1 MKDRLPLVLRQP
13 FRSQAPM
20 NDLHEFTEEIRD
32 FLNDKLTPELRHFG
46 EAFPGYDCPRVIAEE
61 WTRILDDQGWSVP
74 GWPVEHGGTGWSTEQ
89 LMIFRREM
97 TLAHAPRMAVQGV
110 AMVGPVV
117 IEFGTD
123 EQKEALLPRIRRGED
138 WWAQGYSEPGAGSDL
153 ASLKCRAVRDG
164 EDFVINGTK
173 IWTTYAHE
181 CNKIFCLVRTS
192 NEGKPQAGISFLLFD
207 LDLPGIEVR
216 PILTFGGE
224 HDFNQVFFTDVRV
237 PKSALLG
244 KENEGWTVAKSL
256 LVGERAYSYAVYVHD
271 YLERTQ
277 TFVNQHAS
285 GSRPPTQ
292 DPALRAKL
300 ASIEIE
306 LASLEA
312 MEQKTLKLMKQDKGA
327 ASALASVSKI
337 HGSELRQRA
346 TELAV
351 EVMGYYAIPQQPRL
365 MNHGSLHELIGA
377 PTAHTAVAVS
387 QYFGDRAVTIASGTT
402 EVQKNII
409 ATRVLGL

>member
-1 MKDRLPLVLRQP
+1 M
-13 FRSQAPM
+13 S
-20 NDLHEFTEEIRD
+20 DLKEFAEEIRD
-32 FLNDKLTPELRHFG
+32 FLKRKLTPELRHFG
-46 EAFPGYDCPRVIAEE
+46 EAFTGFDCPRPVAEE

-74 GWPVEHGGTGWSTEQ
+74 DWPVEHGGTGWSAGQIVT
-89 LMIFRREM
+89 FRREM

-110 AMVGPVV
+110 AMLGPVV

-123 EQKEALLPRIRRGED
+123 EQKRQILPRIRRGED

-164 EDFVINGTK
+164 EDYIINGTK

-192 NEGKPQAGISFLLFD
+192 DEGKPQAGISFLVFD

-224 HDFNQVFFTDVRV
+224 HEFNQVFFTDVRV
-237 PKSALLG
+237 PRSALIG
-244 KENEGWTVAKSL
+244 QENEGWNVAKFL
-256 LVGERAYSYAVYVHD
+256 LVGERAYSYAIFVHD
-271 YLERTQ
+271 YLERIRSSANRQ
-277 TFVNQHAS
+277 DD
-285 GSRPPTQ
+285 PT
-292 DPALRAKL
+292 LKAKL

-306 LASLEA
+306 LASLDA
-312 MEQKTLKLMKQDKGA
+312 MEQKTLDLLKQDQGA
-327 ASALASVSKI
+327 SSALASVSKI
-337 HGSELRQRA
+337 HGSVLRQCA

-351 EVMGYYAIPQQPRL
+351 DVMGVYAAPKQPRL
-365 MNHGSLHELIGA
+365 MKHGSLHELIGK
-377 PTAHTAVAVS
+377 PTANTAVSVS
-387 QYFGDRAVTIASGTT
+387 QYFADRAMTIASGST

-409 ATRVLGL
+409 ASRILGL

>member
-1 MKDRLPLVLRQP
+1 M
-13 FRSQAPM
+13 S
-20 NDLHEFTEEIRD
+20 DLDEFTEEIRD
-32 FLNDKLTPELRHFG
+32 FLRRNLTPEFRHFG
-46 EAFPGYDCPRVIAEE
+46 EAYTGFDSPRAVAQE
-61 WTRILDDQGWSVP
+61 WTRILDDEGWSVP

-89 LMIFRREM
+89 LLIFKREL
-97 TLAHAPRMAVQGV
+97 TLAHAPRLAVQGV
-110 AMVGPVV
+110 DMVGPVI

-153 ASLKCRAVRDG
+153 ASLRCRAVSDG
-164 EDFVINGTK
+164 EEYVINGTK

-192 NEGKPQAGISFLLFD
+192 NEGKPQAGISFLLLD

-224 HDFNQVFFTDVRV
+224 HEFNQVFFTDVRV

-244 KENEGWTVAKSL
+244 HENEGWTVAKFL
-256 LVGERAYSYAVYVHD
+256 LVGERAWSYAVFTHE
-271 YLERTQ
+271 YLQRIRS
-277 TFVNQHAS
+277 FVSQPAS
-285 GSRPPTQ
+285 GSESLIH

-306 LASLEA
+306 LASIDA
-312 MEQKTLKLMKQDKGA
+312 MELKTVGLMKQDRGA

-337 HGSELRQRA
+337 HGSALQQRV

-351 EVMGYYAIPQQPRL
+351 EVMGSYATPKQPRL
-365 MNHGSLHELIGA
+365 MEPGSLSELIGE
-377 PTAHTAVAVS
+377 PTANTAVSVS
-387 QYFGDRAVTIASGTT
+387 QYFRDRAITIASGTT
-402 EVQKNII
+402 EVQKNIL

>member
-1 MKDRLPLVLRQP
+1 
-13 FRSQAPM
+13 
-20 NDLHEFTEEIRD
+20 
-32 FLNDKLTPELRHFG
+32 
-46 EAFPGYDCPRVIAEE
+46 
-61 WTRILDDQGWSVP
+61 
-74 GWPVEHGGTGWSTEQ
+74 
-89 LMIFRREM
+89 LMIFKREL
-97 TLAHAPRMAVQGV
+97 TLAHAPRMAVQG
-110 AMVGPVV
+110 ADMVGPVV

-123 EQKEALLPRIRRGED
+123 EQKAALLPRIRRGED

-164 EDFVINGTK
+164 EDYIINGTK

-192 NEGKPQAGISFLLFD
+192 NEGKPQAGISFLIFD

-237 PKSALLG
+237 PRSALLG
-244 KENEGWTVAKSL
+244 RENEGWTVAKFL

-271 YLERTQ
+271 YLERTRNV
-277 TFVNQHAS
+277 VNQNAS
-285 GSRPPTQ
+285 GSQPLMQ
-292 DPALRAKL
+292 DPAYREKL

-306 LASLEA
+306 LASLDA
-312 MEQKTLKLMKQDKGA
+312 MEQKTLELMKQDKGE

-337 HGSELRQRA
+337 HGSVLRQRA
-346 TELAV
+346 SELAV
-351 EVMGYYAIPQQPRL
+351 ELMGVYAVPQQPRL
-365 MNHGSLHELIGA
+365 MELGSLHELIGE
-377 PTAHTAVAVS
+377 PTANTAVAVS
-387 QYFGDRAVTIASGTT
+387 HYFADRAMTIASGTT

>member
-1 MKDRLPLVLRQP
+1 M
-13 FRSQAPM
+13 S
-20 NDLHEFTEEIRD
+20 DLDEFTEEIRD
-32 FLNDKLTPELRHFG
+32 FLKRKLTPELRHFG
-46 EAFPGYDCPRVIAEE
+46 EAFPGFDCPRPVAEE

-74 GWPVEHGGTGWSTEQ
+74 AWPVEHGGTGWSTEQ
-89 LMIFRREM
+89 LLIFRREM
-97 TLAHAPRMAVQGV
+97 TLAHAPKLAVQGV
-110 AMVGPVV
+110 VMVGPVV

-123 EQKEALLPRIRRGED
+123 EQKEAILPRIRSGED

-164 EDFVINGTK
+164 DGYVINGTK
-173 IWTTYAHE
+173 IWTTYAHQ

-192 NEGKPQAGISFLLFD
+192 DEGKPQAGISFLLFD

-224 HDFNQVFFTDVRV
+224 HEFNQVFFTDVRV
-237 PKSALLG
+237 PRSALLG
-244 KENEGWTVAKSL
+244 EENEGWTVAKHL
-256 LVGERAYSYAVYVHD
+256 LVGERAYSYAIYVHD
-271 YLERTQ
+271 YLERIRS
-277 TFVNQHAS
+277 VASPSAS
-285 GSRPPTQ
+285 GSEPQIQ
-292 DPALRAKL
+292 DPALWAKL

-306 LASLEA
+306 LASLDA
-312 MEQKTLKLMKQDKGA
+312 MEQKTLGLIKQDQGA
-327 ASALASVSKI
+327 ASALASVSKL
-337 HGSELRQRA
+337 HGSAMRQRA

-351 EVMGYYAIPQQPRL
+351 EVMGYYALPQQPRL
-365 MNHGSLHELIGA
+365 TEHGSLHELIGE

-387 QYFGDRAVTIASGTT
+387 QYFADRAVTIASGST

>member
-1 MKDRLPLVLRQP
+1 M
-13 FRSQAPM
+13 S
-20 NDLHEFTEEIRD
+20 DLHEFTEEVRE
-32 FLNDKLTPELRHFG
+32 FLKRKLTPELRHFG
-46 EAFPGYDCPRVIAEE
+46 EVFPGYDCPRPVAEE

-74 GWPVEHGGTGWSTEQ
+74 GWPVEHGGTGWSIEQ
-89 LMIFRREM
+89 LMIFKREL

-110 AMVGPVV
+110 DMVGPVV

-123 EQKEALLPRIRRGED
+123 EQKAALLPRIRRGED

-164 EDFVINGTK
+164 EDYIINGTK

-192 NEGKPQAGISFLLFD
+192 SEGKPQAGISFLLFD

-237 PKSALLG
+237 PRSALLG
-244 KENEGWTVAKSL
+244 KENEGWTVAKFL
-256 LVGERAYSYAVYVHD
+256 LIGERAYSYAVYVHN
-271 YLERTQ
+271 YLERIRD
-277 TFVNQHAS
+277 FVSQHAS
-285 GSRPPTQ
+285 GPQSPIL
-292 DPALRAKL
+292 DPALQAKL
-300 ASIEIE
+300 TSVEIE
-306 LASLEA
+306 LASLDA
-312 MEQKTLKLMKQDKGA
+312 MERKTLELMKRDKGA
-327 ASALASVSKI
+327 AAALASVSKI
-337 HGSELRQRA
+337 HGSVLRQRA
-346 TELAV
+346 SELAV
-351 EVMGYYAIPQQPRL
+351 EVMGVYAVPRQPRL
-365 MNHGSLHELIGA
+365 MEQGSWHQLIGE
-377 PTAHTAVAVS
+377 PTANTAIGVS
-387 QYFGDRAVTIASGTT
+387 QYLADRAMTIASGTT

>member
-1 MKDRLPLVLRQP
+1 M
-13 FRSQAPM
+13 SG
-20 NDLHEFTEEIRD
+20 LHEFTEEIRD
-32 FLNDKLTPELRHFG
+32 FLKRKLTPELRHFG
-46 EAFPGYDCPRVIAEE
+46 EAFTGYDCPRPVAEE
-61 WTRILDDQGWSVP
+61 WTGILDDQGWSVP

-89 LMIFRREM
+89 LMIFKREL

-110 AMVGPVV
+110 DMVGPVV

-123 EQKEALLPRIRRGED
+123 EQKAALLPRIRRGKD

-164 EDFVINGTK
+164 EDYIINGTK

-192 NEGKPQAGISFLLFD
+192 NEGKPQAGISFLIFD

-237 PKSALLG
+237 PRSALLG
-244 KENEGWTVAKSL
+244 RENEGWTVAKFL

-271 YLERTQ
+271 YLERTRNV
-277 TFVNQHAS
+277 VNQNAS
-285 GSRPPTQ
+285 GSQPLMQ
-292 DPALRAKL
+292 DPAYREKL

-306 LASLEA
+306 LASLDA
-312 MEQKTLKLMKQDKGA
+312 MEQKTLELMKQDKGG

-337 HGSELRQRA
+337 HGSVLRQRA
-346 TELAV
+346 SELAV
-351 EVMGYYAIPQQPRL
+351 ELMGVYAVPQQPRL
-365 MNHGSLHELIGA
+365 MELGSLHELIGE
-377 PTAHTAVAVS
+377 PTANTAVAVS
-387 QYFGDRAVTIASGTT
+387 HYFADRAMTIASGTT